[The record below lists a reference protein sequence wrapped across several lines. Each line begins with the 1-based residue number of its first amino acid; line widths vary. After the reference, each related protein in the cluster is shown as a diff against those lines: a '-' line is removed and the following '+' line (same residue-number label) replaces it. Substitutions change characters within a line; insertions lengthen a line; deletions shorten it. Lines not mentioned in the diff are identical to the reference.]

1 MSSNQRR
8 HSLKKTVAVLSL
20 LASPCQASDQLAVS
34 HAIDGDTVQLS
45 NGEKVHPIGV
55 DTLDSALQ
63 GKEANL
69 EYDVQ
74 KKDMHG
80 RTLTYALLE
89 EGPFINSEIMKSGY
103 AQVITVPPDV
113 KYQGSFVSLGKDAQ
127 EQDIGSWRDAVEA
140 NPNRLRPNLDIE
152 DATGRG
158 NVRVVKAKIGVEYKV
173 SENSTVGVEAIRG
186 IHDTRDASTWGH
198 SVKDEKA
205 AQVKYKILF

>member
-1 MSSNQRR
+1 
-8 HSLKKTVAVLSL
+8 LKKVVVSIFISFL
-20 LASPCQASDQLAVS
+20 LASPCQASDQLTVS
-34 HAIDGDTVQLS
+34 RATNGDTIQPS
-45 NGEKVHPIGV
+45 DGEKVHPTGA
-55 DTLDSALQ
+55 DTPDSSLQ
-63 GKEANL
+63 GKGMNL
-69 EYDVQ
+69 GYDIQ
-74 KKDMHG
+74 EKGKYG

-113 KYQGSFVSLGKDAQ
+113 KYQESFVSLGKDAKEQ
-127 EQDIGSWRDAVEA
+127 EIGSLRDAVEA
-140 NPNRLRPNLDIE
+140 NLNRLRPNLDIE

-186 IHDTRDASTWGH
+186 IHDARDASGWGH